1 MTAQTPAPTPL
12 PIAERLG
19 VLLYHIGVTLA
30 GRVSW
35 TTLSPLLVAR
45 VCKRFR
51 LIKWR
56 FERIEALVSK
66 GEYKPRRRSATASP
80 GARKPPPPPPDP
92 RMRQFGWL
100 EQVLPDAAM
109 RRGNFLALLRD
120 PQMVALIEAAPVPL
134 VRPLRSIC
142 WMLKLKPPPI
152 LALPPRPKKPRPSMP
167 PPEPAAAPEPLSP
180 RRLPPEVLARWP
192 HASPLLRRAGFPVNL
207 PPPRARRPPKP
218 A

>member
-1 MTAQTPAPTPL
+1 MQPAPTL
-12 PIAERLG
+12 PGVVERLG
-19 VLLYHIGVTLA
+19 GFLRHIGLTLA

-66 GEYKPRRRSATASP
+66 GEYKPRRRSIHSSG

-92 RMRQFGWL
+92 RMRKFGWL
-100 EQVLPDAAM
+100 EQVLPDVAM
-109 RRGNFLALLRD
+109 LRGGFLSQLRD
-120 PQMVALIEAAPVPL
+120 PRMVALIEAAPVALIP
-134 VRPLRSIC
+134 PLRSIC
-142 WMLKLKPPPI
+142 WMLKLKPPPL
-152 LALPPRPKKPRPSMP
+152 LALPKRPAPSAEP
-167 PPEPAAAPEPLSP
+167 PSPPAAPCRPTPARDERFNPGKRRRSIQIP
-180 RRLPPEVLARWP
+180 RL
-192 HASPLLRRAGFPVNL
+192 
-207 PPPRARRPPKP
+207 ARRPKP